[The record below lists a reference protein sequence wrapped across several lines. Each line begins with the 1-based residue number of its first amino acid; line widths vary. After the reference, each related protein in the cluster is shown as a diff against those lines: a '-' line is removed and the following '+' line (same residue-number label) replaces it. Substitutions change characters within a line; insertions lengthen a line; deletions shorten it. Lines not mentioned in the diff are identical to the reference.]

1 MFLDICRGL
10 KNFCEQRRNFHAVV
24 AGRSCG
30 IVSLWRYDGVRE
42 DERMRGREVNEV
54 RNSTSLVEIEE
65 RLDEAHG

>member
-10 KNFCEQRRNFHAVV
+10 KIFCEQRRNFHAVG

-42 DERMRGREVNEV
+42 DERQSNEV
-54 RNSTSLVEIEE
+54 RNSTSPGEIEE